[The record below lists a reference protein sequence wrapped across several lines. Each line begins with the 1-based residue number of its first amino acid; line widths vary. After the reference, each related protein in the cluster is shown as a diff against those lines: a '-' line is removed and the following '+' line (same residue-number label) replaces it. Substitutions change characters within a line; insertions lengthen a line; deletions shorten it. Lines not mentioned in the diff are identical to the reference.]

1 MKKNIKFK
9 DNKGNWEFNFNQKYY
24 DPNLEAKIKL
34 SMKPFNNI
42 DFKNINQ
49 YINPELS
56 REELLLNKYNNN
68 NNNLKSSEKIIVNNY
83 LKKKEEN
90 INNDIKNIKLYGL
103 SAKPITNEGKIR
115 LLFETLKYQLI
126 KNNND
131 LVVNIYLKLLDYK
144 NDITEQIKTEYEIE
158 YKQMY
163 EIINKTDIIE
173 LQFTKFYSQ
182 MPPLNI
188 KGFNKLDEWQIK
200 VINNIDNNLS
210 TLINTPT
217 SAGKSVLSGYVTT
230 KGKALFIV
238 PTDALAWQMSAY
250 IGNIIGNNVPIL
262 TTSFQSIPYFYKM
275 IELIN
280 NSSFLVATPDIYL
293 NYLPY
298 IKVNYNWII
307 YDEIH
312 MISKSKGSSM
322 EHLLKIYNDIPS
334 LLLSATIGNTDEIL
348 IWLNSINQ
356 NKKFDKIECNKR
368 YFNFNNYYY
377 NNTTNELNII
387 HPLSLINEDDIK
399 NKTILN
405 KNLQLTPVNI
415 WDLAIKLKNNYNLN
429 DLDPYIYF
437 NKELRIELDQVNIY
451 LHKLLNFIIL
461 EYENNKDK
469 IMNIINLYKNIN
481 LETSN
486 INLINL
492 AFKLKES
499 KKTPII
505 LFHQNTT
512 ICTKIGKLF
521 FDELEKLEN
530 LKYPNLFNERL
541 KLEKIFKKYDKK
553 NDKKDNIKQINKQ
566 QKEFLSSN
574 DDNIILD
581 SFQEPHIDFILND
594 IQYFNESEVESWV
607 EQLKIYFPNN
617 GDYYHYIIRLLW
629 RGIGIYT
636 EDLPEIYLRLVQSLA
651 FQKKLAIV
659 ISDISLVFGISM
671 PFKSVVVYNDINF
684 NDNLNSLIYH
694 QMIGRAGRRG
704 LDKEG
709 NVILA
714 GFSWDRIKELC
725 ISEYPKIIGKEHKI
739 NCINYV
745 NELSKIN
752 NNNINWNNMCSNFLN
767 TNSSFF
773 NFHNNNNLICNDE
786 LLLCMNWKLR
796 YDTDFIIITILLPYL
811 NKAFNNKHPNEINN
825 QIEIAHFLLY
835 FINCNNTDNNNI
847 LLKPDILFNSPF
859 NNIETELINNNII
872 LPKNKDNSIFLC
884 IQNNNINKNLSLE
897 KINYIKYN
905 LKNVGY
911 KIKIIQHYCYHTKKM
926 LTLTKL
932 LAKLLTRIWWINH
945 NSLY

>member
-1 MKKNIKFK
+1 MKKTIKLK

-34 SMKPFNNI
+34 SMKPNNNI

-49 YINPELS
+49 YINTELS
-56 REELLLNKYNNN
+56 KEEILLNKQNNN
-68 NNNLKSSEKIIVNNY
+68 INLKSSEKIIINNY

-103 SAKPITNEGKIR
+103 SAKPNTNEGKIR
-115 LLFETLKYQLI
+115 LLLETLKYQLI

-144 NDITEQIKTEYEIE
+144 NDITELIKNDYEIE
-158 YKQMY
+158 IKQMN
-163 EIINKTDIIE
+163 EIINNMDIIE

-200 VINNIDNNLS
+200 VINNIDNNIS

-217 SAGKSVLSGYVTT
+217 SAGKSILSGYVTT

-250 IGNIIGNNVPIL
+250 IGAIIGNNVPIL

-280 NSSFLVATPDIYL
+280 NSSYLVSTPDIYL
-293 NYLPY
+293 DYLPY

-312 MISKSKGSSM
+312 MISKTRGSSM
-322 EHLLKIYNDIPS
+322 EHILKIYNDIPC
-334 LLLSATIGNTDEIL
+334 LLLSATISNTDEIL
-348 IWLNSINQ
+348 LWLNNIC
-356 NKKFDKIECNKR
+356 NKKYEKIECNKR

-377 NNTTNELNII
+377 DNNNNELQIL
-387 HPLSLINEDDIK
+387 HPLSLIDEKDIY

-405 KNLQLTPVNI
+405 KNLQLTPLNI
-415 WDLAIKLKNNYNLN
+415 WDLALKLKNDFDLGN
-429 DLDPYIYF
+429 LDPYIYF
-437 NKELRIELDQVNIY
+437 NKDLRIELDQVNIY
-451 LHKLLNFIIL
+451 FNKLLNFMIS
-461 EYENNKDK
+461 EYNNNNNNK
-469 IMNIINLYKNIN
+469 IMNIINYYKNIN
-481 LETSN
+481 LDSTN

-492 AFKLKES
+492 AFKLKEN
-499 KKTPII
+499 KKTPVI
-505 LFHQNTT
+505 LFHQDTT
-512 ICTKIGKLF
+512 ICTKIAQF
-521 FDELEKLEN
+521 FSNELEKLEN

-541 KLEKIFKKYDKK
+541 KLEKIMKRYEKK
-553 NDKKDNIKQINKQ
+553 NDKKENTKQVNKQ
-566 QKEFLSSN
+566 QKDFLN
-574 DDNIILD
+574 NNEENIILD

-594 IQYFNESEVESWV
+594 IQYFNELEVESWV
-607 EQLKIYFPNN
+607 DQLKIYFPNN

-636 EDLPEIYLRLVQSLA
+636 EDLPETYLRLVQSLA
-651 FQKKLAIV
+651 CQKKLAIV

-671 PFKSVVVYNDINF
+671 PFKSVVIYNDINVK
-684 NDNLNSLIYH
+684 DNLNSLIYH

-714 GFSWDRIKELC
+714 GFSWERIKNLC
-725 ISEYPKIIGKEHKI
+725 ISEYPKICGKKHKI

-745 NELSKIN
+745 NQLTNIN
-752 NNNINWNNMCSNFLN
+752 NNNIKWNNICTNFLN
-767 TNSSFF
+767 CNSFINTNFD
-773 NFHNNNNLICNDE
+773 NINNNE
-786 LLLCMNWKLR
+786 LLLHMNWKLR
-796 YDTDFIIITILLPYL
+796 TDDDFIIITILIPYL
-811 NKAFNNKHPNEINN
+811 NKAFNNKQPHEINN
-825 QIEIAHFLLY
+825 QIEIAHFILY
-835 FINCNNTDNNNI
+835 FINCIENNNNI
-847 LLKPDILFNSPF
+847 LTKPSILLEFPY
-859 NNIETELINNNII
+859 NNIENELKSNNII
-872 LPKNKDNSIFLC
+872 LPNNRDNTIFIC
-884 IQNNNINKNLSLE
+884 IQNNNINKNLSLD
-897 KINYIKYN
+897 KINEIKYN
-905 LKNVGY
+905 LKKVGN
-911 KIKIIQHYCYHTKKM
+911 KIKIIQHYCFHNKKM
-926 LTLTKL
+926 LGLTKL

-945 NSLY
+945 NYLY

>member
-1 MKKNIKFK
+1 MKKNIKIK

-24 DPNLEAKIKL
+24 DPNMEAKIKL
-34 SMKPFNNI
+34 SMKPTNNI

-56 REELLLNKYNNN
+56 KEEVLLNKYNNN
-68 NNNLKSSEKIIVNNY
+68 INNLKSGEKIIINNY

-126 KNNND
+126 KNNNE

-144 NDITEQIKTEYEIE
+144 NDITSHIINEYEIE
-158 YKQMY
+158 YKQMH
-163 EIINKTDIIE
+163 EIIKNTDIIE

-200 VINNIDNNLS
+200 VINNIDNNIS

-250 IGNIIGNNVPIL
+250 IGNIVGNNVPIL
-262 TTSFQSIPYFYKM
+262 TSSFQSIPYFYKM

-280 NSSFLVATPDIYL
+280 NSSFLVVTPDIYL

-312 MISKSKGSSM
+312 MISKSRGSSM
-322 EHLLKIYNDIPS
+322 EHILKIYNNIPS
-334 LLLSATIGNTDEIL
+334 LLLSATISNTNEIL
-348 IWLNSINQ
+348 TWLNSISNTRQ
-356 NKKFDKIECNKR
+356 YDKIECNKR

-415 WDLAIKLKNNYNLN
+415 WDLAIKLKNNYELN
-429 DLDPYIYF
+429 NLDPYIYF

-451 LHKLLNFIIL
+451 LNKLLHFIIL

-469 IMNIINLYKNIN
+469 IMNIINTYKNIN

-505 LFHQNTT
+505 LFHQNTI
-512 ICTKIGKLF
+512 ICTKIGKYF
-521 FDELEKLEN
+521 FDELEKMEN

-553 NDKKDNIKQINKQ
+553 NEKKENVKQVNKQ
-566 QKEFLSSN
+566 QKDFLNAN

-594 IQYFNESEVESWV
+594 IQYFNESEVETWV

-636 EDLPEIYLRLVQSLA
+636 EDLPEVYLRLVQSLA

-671 PFKSVVVYNDINF
+671 PFKSVVVYNDIKF

-725 ISEYPKIIGKEHKI
+725 ISEYPKIIGKKHNI

-745 NELSKIN
+745 CELSKIN
-752 NNNINWNNMCSNFLN
+752 NVNINWNNICSNFLN
-767 TNSSFF
+767 NTSSVFY
-773 NFHNNNNLICNDE
+773 NDLICNDE

-796 YDTDFIIITILLPYL
+796 NDTDFIIISILLPYL
-811 NKAFNNKHPNEINN
+811 SKAFNNKQPNEINN

-835 FINCNNTDNNNI
+835 FINCNSTEENNNV
-847 LLKPDILFNSPF
+847 LTKPDILSDY
-859 NNIETELINNNII
+859 NNIEIELKNNNII
-872 LPKNKDNSIFLC
+872 LPKYKDNSIFIC
-884 IQNNNINKNLSLE
+884 IQNNNINKNLSLD
-897 KINYIKYN
+897 KINFIKYN
-905 LKNVGY
+905 LKQVGY
-911 KIKIIQHYCYHTKKM
+911 KIKVIQHYCYHTKK
-926 LTLTKL
+926 LLSLTKL
-932 LAKLLTRIWWINH
+932 LAKLLTRLWWINH
-945 NSLY
+945 NYLY